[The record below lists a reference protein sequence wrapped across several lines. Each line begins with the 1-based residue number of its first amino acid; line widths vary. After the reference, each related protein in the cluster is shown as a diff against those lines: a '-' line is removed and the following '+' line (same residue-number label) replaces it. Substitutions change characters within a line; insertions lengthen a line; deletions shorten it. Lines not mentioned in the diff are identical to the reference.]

1 MQLVDVTLT
10 PLQRRNRAVFVTRDQ
25 VQVSDVTA
33 GDSVVLRDELGD
45 YFAGTVVDEVSGPGI
60 GDGTESRFLVHLGV
74 RLPEE
79 YAMLRLGRH
88 RPGGVDSQQCGPAQI
103 DDMQE
108 FLNLMGAA
116 REAREGTSE
125 LPSQRKPG

>member
-1 MQLVDVTLT
+1 MQVLDITLT
-10 PLQRRNRAVFVTRDQ
+10 PLQRRNRAVFVTKDQ
-25 VQVSDVTA
+25 VQDPDVTA
-33 GDSVVLRDELGD
+33 GDSVVLRDERGD
-45 YFAGTVVDEVSGPGI
+45 YFAGTIVDEVSGPGI
-60 GDGTESRFLVHLGV
+60 GDGSESRFLVHLGV

-79 YAMLRLGRH
+79 YAMLRLGQH

-108 FLNLMGAA
+108 FLDLMGRA
-116 REAREGTSE
+116 REARGGASD